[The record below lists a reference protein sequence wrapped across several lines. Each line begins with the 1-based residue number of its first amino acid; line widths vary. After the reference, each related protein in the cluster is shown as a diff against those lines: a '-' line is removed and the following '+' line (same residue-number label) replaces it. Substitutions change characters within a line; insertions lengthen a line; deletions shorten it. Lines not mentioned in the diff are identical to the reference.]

1 MCALYRLTLP
11 AEWRICTTS
20 LPRSSIGG
28 LAAPACSPLHFGWF
42 SPCIA
47 RLACFV
53 GGTSDLKSHNLLV
66 SKKDGTVKLCDFGL
80 VHTKHTTAGTP
91 AYMAPELLNDKPFSK
106 KCDVYAFGVLLW
118 EVGRHRRL
126 LVPPTP
132 HHDGR
137 WC

>member
-1 MCALYRLTLP
+1 VGWRPLLARRCTWLVLTLKR
-11 AEWRICTTS
+11 A
-20 LPRSSIGG
+20 LG
-28 LAAPACSPLHFGWF
+28 L
-42 SPCIA
+42 
-47 RLACFV
+47 CFV

-126 LVPPTP
+126 LVPPKP